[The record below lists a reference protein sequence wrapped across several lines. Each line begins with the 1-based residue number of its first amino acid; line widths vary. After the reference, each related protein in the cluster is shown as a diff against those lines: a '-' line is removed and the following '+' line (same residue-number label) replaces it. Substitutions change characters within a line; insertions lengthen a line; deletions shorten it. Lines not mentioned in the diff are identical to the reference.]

1 MGKHNEKLEQAFQV
15 IEQDKARRLQEFQEK
30 LLNLCKE
37 YNITIDT
44 QIILK
49 AN

>member
-1 MGKHNEKLEQAFQV
+1 METNNELEKALQV
-15 IEQDKARRLQEFQEK
+15 IEENKAKRLQEFQEN

-37 YNITIDT
+37 YNVTIDT

>member
-1 MGKHNEKLEQAFQV
+1 MNNMENKLEQALQI
-15 IEQDKARRLQEFQEK
+15 IEQDKAKRLQEFQEK

>member
-1 MGKHNEKLEQAFQV
+1 MENELEKALQI
-15 IEQDKARRLQEFQEK
+15 IEQDKAKRLQEFQEK

>member
-1 MGKHNEKLEQAFQV
+1 MEINNELEKALQL
-15 IEQDKARRLQEFQEK
+15 IEENKTKRLQEFQEK

-37 YNITIDT
+37 YNVTIDT

>member
-1 MGKHNEKLEQAFQV
+1 METNNELEKALQV
-15 IEQDKARRLQEFQEK
+15 IEQDKEKRLQEFQEK

>member
-1 MGKHNEKLEQAFQV
+1 MLETNNELEKALQL
-15 IEQDKARRLQEFQEK
+15 IEENKAKRLQEFQEK

-37 YNITIDT
+37 YNVTIDT

>member
-1 MGKHNEKLEQAFQV
+1 MKERNEKLEQALEI
-15 IEQDKARRLQEFQEK
+15 IEQDKAKRLQEFQEK

>member
-1 MGKHNEKLEQAFQV
+1 MENELEKALQV
-15 IEQDKARRLQEFQEK
+15 IEQDKEKRLQEFQEK

>member
-1 MGKHNEKLEQAFQV
+1 MENKLEKALQI
-15 IEQDKARRLQEFQEK
+15 IEEDKAKRLQEFQEK

-37 YNITIDT
+37 YHITIDT